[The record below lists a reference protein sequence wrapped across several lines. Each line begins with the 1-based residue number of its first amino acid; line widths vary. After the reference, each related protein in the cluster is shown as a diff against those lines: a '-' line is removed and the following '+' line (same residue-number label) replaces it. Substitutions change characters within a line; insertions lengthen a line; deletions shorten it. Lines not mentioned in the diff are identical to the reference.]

1 MDVLGQTVRR
11 NETRRKIWTL
21 QKSCLSYLLLCN
33 KLPQSQWLV
42 TYTRLFA
49 HDSVDVL
56 FGAEPREDC
65 SSPHMVSAKLTW
77 GQRIRGASPA
87 ICGSRAGGRLQS
99 PCSCYKHA
107 SLSSRLAWASF
118 FTWWLRN
125 CPFLRSVIHSI
136 TSATFCPT
144 RPAKSWKEQ
153 ETQPSRQLGRH
164 VLQGWG
170 DLQVTFF
177 ADNLPQTN
185 LLETTVT

>member
-65 SSPHMVSAKLTW
+65 SSPHRCQPSSPGA
-77 GQRIRGASPA
+77 RGSEVPHLPYVAA
-87 ICGSRAGGRLQS
+87 GLAAGS
-99 PCSCYKHA
+99 CHKHA
-107 SLSSRLAWASF
+107 SLSSRLARASF

-144 RPAKSWKEQ
+144 RPAKTWEEQ
-153 ETQPSRQLGRH
+153 ETPPSRQLGRH
-164 VLQGWG
+164 VLRGWG
-170 DLQVTFF
+170 DLQVTVF
-177 ADNLPQTN
+177 ADNLPQTH